1 MNTFHGTKNE
11 EIQKFKP
18 MTTAPLLGRRPLNN
32 AKFDQYFQNER
43 LSNLDDKLKMNAK
56 EI

>member
-11 EIQKFKP
+11 EIQKYKP